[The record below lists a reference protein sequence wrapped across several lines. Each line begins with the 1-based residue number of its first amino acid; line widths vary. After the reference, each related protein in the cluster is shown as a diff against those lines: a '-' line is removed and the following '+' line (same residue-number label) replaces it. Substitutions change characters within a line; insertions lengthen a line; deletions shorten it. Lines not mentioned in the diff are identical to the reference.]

1 MEARLRAAWC
11 QVLDMKEDELDGDSH
26 FFQEGGDS
34 VAAIRLIAVAEGFK
48 IQLDNGTIYG
58 FPLLRDMASNSQEI
72 NTTSETDSSG
82 VTTQN
87 VDEDLVQACAK
98 ACKVEQQTI
107 EDIFP
112 ATKVQANHLAF
123 HKRDGSFMPQNVF
136 QVHGPAN
143 KGLIREVVEVIR
155 QKNQILRTRIVQH
168 NDTVYQV
175 VVKDAAEWYQGTS
188 LSEYQNHVYSKDGW
202 VGYGDPL
209 FRYAFIEEARDLYF
223 VYTSHHAG
231 YDGWTNHL
239 IFDALEEGLRDVEG
253 LRQKPVPAQY
263 KQYSEWL
270 ERRSANKDD
279 VAKSINYWR
288 SYLDGFQFTDRF
300 DVAPGHIANPTGRLT
315 KIMRLKKQ
323 ASAFSLAT
331 MAHAAWAISLGNI
344 YQCDDI
350 MFWAV
355 TSGRRPPRGEPLPG
369 IETIMGP
376 VPNGVHLRIRRRTDQ
391 TIGDLVQETQ
401 DHMISTIP
409 HQRGFGLSREI
420 FSPLYIYQTN
430 FNWHSLGND
439 IPARIIDFEN
449 LDGSVTRLEGRRD
462 LHIPFRGP
470 IPFILD
476 IWEHPDHL
484 RVVAKWDQK
493 LYDEDRV
500 ALMLDQ
506 LIENLRGI
514 ASAKAKCVGD
524 LWKIQ
529 DSMNNETIN
538 GHRCDDRKLPSVTQE
553 AILDSPP
560 PGADSGD
567 KFRTKCEEGLINLT
581 LVTID
586 PSSPAESASK
596 PSIIVPGEKSVT
608 FSWFQLEHEAKLL
621 QQKLA
626 ATSDF
631 TQKTISMALPNSV
644 EVVCLFLA
652 ITRQRGIAALL
663 NPSNKE
669 IEFDFYLE
677 DMKSVMVIV
686 PKGAYDANS
695 DVVRAAKRHGSRI
708 AECYW
713 DGQTVV
719 LDVIVQK
726 ERTNGQNRVAL
737 NTEPLDTDIALLLH
751 TGGTT
756 RRPKA
761 VSPFFQYTRYMFDAS
776 LSGSIDPQKP

>member
-1 MEARLRAAWC
+1 M
-11 QVLDMKEDELDGDSH
+11 
-26 FFQEGGDS
+26 
-34 VAAIRLIAVAEGFK
+34 
-48 IQLDNGTIYG
+48 
-58 FPLLRDMASNSQEI
+58 
-72 NTTSETDSSG
+72 
-82 VTTQN
+82 
-87 VDEDLVQACAK
+87 
-98 ACKVEQQTI
+98 
-107 EDIFP
+107 
-112 ATKVQANHLAF
+112 
-123 HKRDGSFMPQNVF
+123 
-136 QVHGPAN
+136 
-143 KGLIREVVEVIR
+143 
-155 QKNQILRTRIVQH
+155 
-168 NDTVYQV
+168 
-175 VVKDAAEWYQGTS
+175 
-188 LSEYQNHVYSKDGW
+188 
-202 VGYGDPL
+202 
-209 FRYAFIEEARDLYF
+209 
-223 VYTSHHAG
+223 
-231 YDGWTNHL
+231 
-239 IFDALEEGLRDVEG
+239 
-253 LRQKPVPAQY
+253 
-263 KQYSEWL
+263 
-270 ERRSANKDD
+270 
-279 VAKSINYWR
+279 NYWR

-300 DVAPGHIANPTGRLT
+300 DVAPGHIANPTARLT
-315 KIMRLKKQ
+315 KIMPLKKQ

-344 YQCDDI
+344 YQHDDI
-350 MFWAV
+350 LFWAV

-376 VPNGVHLRIRRRTDQ
+376 VPNGVYLRTRLRTDQ

-409 HQRGFGLSREI
+409 HQRGVGLSREI
-420 FSPLYIYQTN
+420 LGPLYIYQTN

-462 LHIPFRGP
+462 LHTPFRGP
-470 IPFILD
+470 IPFVLD
-476 IWEHPDHL
+476 VWEHRDHL

-506 LIENLRGI
+506 LMENLRGI

-529 DSMNNETIN
+529 DSMNNETLN
-538 GHRCDDRKLPSVTQE
+538 GNRCDDRKSPSVTQE

-581 LVTID
+581 LATTD
-586 PSSPAESASK
+586 PSSPAESVSK

-669 IEFDFYLE
+669 IEFDFCLE

-719 LDVIVQK
+719 LDIIVQK
-726 ERTNGQNRVAL
+726 ERTNGQNRVAP

-756 RRPKA
+756 GRPKA
-761 VSPFFQYTRYMFDAS
+761 VPLTHKNLDVSAKNICKVYNLGKDDRMMLLMPLYHVAGLLACLATLDSQGAIILPISYIPKTFWEDLTEHIVTWFTATPTMYQLILQLPPPKVMPPRLRFIRCSASPLPPALFRELESRFRIPVLNSYGLTEAS
-776 LSGSIDPQKP
+776 SVCTSNPLPPGLQLSGSVGIPQGQTISIRDQSGALLNAGDEGEICLRGENIMKGYLNDSDTNAHAFTPDGFFRTGDYGYLDANNYLFITGRIKEFINKGGEKISPVEIR